1 MDQFIRVS
9 NDLIINVSSIFSI
22 CRNSYRSPEYDRWYD
37 KYNSLLNDVIK
48 EYINTN
54 GDTNKDKEN
63 SDKYFLELRNKFDPY
78 VKKNLIS
85 TIGECPKP
93 FDVYYILKLCDG
105 TEINITEEIFKS
117 LLKIIN
123 VNMDN
128 ELINRFIDE
137 EDDYNYDNCE

>member
-1 MDQFIRVS
+1 MNQFIRVS

-22 CRNSYRSPEYDRWYD
+22 SRSSQRSPDYDIWYD

-54 GDTNKDKEN
+54 GDTIKDKEN

-93 FDVYYILKLCDG
+93 FDVYYILKLRDG
-105 TEINITEEIFKS
+105 TEINITEEIFKTLS
-117 LLKIIN
+117 KIIN
-123 VNMDN
+123 INMDN
-128 ELINRFIDE
+128 ELINHFMD
-137 EDDYNYDNCE
+137 EDDYDYNYE